1 MLLTQMAPS
10 KTSFRWKWMT
20 MTISLRQWLLADVLK
35 PKLLWR
41 EMMMISCRTGC
52 IRSLSA
58 NMKPSCR
65 TNVSKIKRSISRRLK
80 SRHFK
85 RNSKSLSRRKQSR
98 RPRSIC
104 LRKRMARRSWSTK
117 KPRIKSTHSI
127 SKSANWKTRWLSRMR
142 ESKTMSA
149 PSLRTPRRLM
159 SLKEK
164 SVASNKTK
172 ARRMPS

>member
-10 KTSFRWKWMT
+10 KTSFRWKWMMT
-20 MTISLRQWLLADVLK
+20 MISLRQWLPAAELK

-52 IRSLSA
+52 IRSWSA

-65 TNVSKIKRSISRRLK
+65 TNVNKIKRSISRRLRL
-80 SRHFK
+80 RHF
-85 RNSKSLSRRKQSR
+85 RRSSKSLFRRKRSR

-104 LRKRMARRSWSTK
+104 LRKRTARLSWSTK

-142 ESKTMSA
+142 ESKTMSVL
-149 PSLRTPRRLM
+149 SLRTPRRLM

-172 ARRMPS
+172 ARRMPN